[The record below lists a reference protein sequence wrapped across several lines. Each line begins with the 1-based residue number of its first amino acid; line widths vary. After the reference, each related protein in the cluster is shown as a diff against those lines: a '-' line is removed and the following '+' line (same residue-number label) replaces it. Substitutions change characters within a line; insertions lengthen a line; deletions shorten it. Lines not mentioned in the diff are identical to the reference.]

1 MTEHICDRCKR
12 PTGKTWYTIEIYGHN
27 DGPMGTVDSMT
38 QNLSQIMQK
47 VVHQKEYCKQCK
59 EEIEKHINC
68 DMAITERTYITDKP
82 RKQ

>member
-27 DGPMGTVDSMT
+27 DGLMGTVDSMT

-47 VVHQKEYCKQCK
+47 AVHQKEYCKQCK

>member
-1 MTEHICDRCKR
+1 MTEHICNRCKR

-47 VVHQKEYCKQCK
+47 AVHQKEYCKQCK

-68 DMAITERTYITDKP
+68 DMAITERIYITDKP